1 MGNAS
6 PFSRMSATA
15 EEPDL
20 FNDVE
25 IMEVGDFTES
35 DENYV
40 SVELRSDDE
49 DDDRIILDANE
60 FSPPKSLLQA
70 EFETMATE
78 TSTYAM
84 NSSVQN
90 NRFLSDHEYLNDSTT
105 NNICAP
111 EFEATASGRITSQ
124 IEHTSSERFSVPYVE
139 DLGLQDL
146 FNKDNA
152 PDGATPIDIE
162 ESDDDT
168 AFDQQEVKIEIG
180 EPQIQETIVDT
191 DFIGNEQIA
200 IDGLQEEVDDPC
212 YDILRSLDSTLAN
225 CETNKRS
232 LLDNDHSYTT
242 LNFSSPLPSDQD
254 DSASDDG
261 SRLRKLVMLSNKLA
275 CVGDVTTTS
284 GKQTAERI
292 DVTVRRLLERSKKHR
307 KSVVEHE
314 QPVAEGSPTA
324 NGDSPGRLSVLLST
338 NCSERLEDDGALPLS
353 GGSSNEQVQE
363 FSGSDTDCAKDGA
376 TATDG
381 TATELD
387 DLLSLGNKFAKQY
400 EQWIEKTK
408 GEENLASVPKKASEL
423 EVLIKK
429 INRQSKQSYPNSSKV
444 RQYSSESN
452 VSSSR
457 SKVEIAVQ
465 TDSSKHKQR
474 ELNEQSKQKLLNSL
488 SNSSS
493 DQSGSEG
500 STMARSS
507 DTDSDGDEMM
517 QEFVRRNRRLRK
529 SAKDKRK
536 ARTSEDVVKGKPA
549 ASKIYSDSS
558 ADEEKHSERDGERVD
573 GDENLLDGVL
583 SGVDDII
590 SDCPDVMGVMQDYFQ
605 KAEER
610 QDEEDRS
617 PKQSQLTTD
626 EQLRTDQRRQ
636 GFTKVLDK
644 ASATKHVKD
653 MTEAE
658 REDYEDMEIERLCN
672 LNNIVVG
679 RNASNVV
686 SGNTQTMVKAKGAK
700 EFPKK
705 KKAENSMEKFLNDEN
720 GTDNMIQLEPHS
732 EESSESEKDVVETE
746 EQFLQKCNETVKL
759 QLLNQSTSSSEEM
772 TDADS
777 MDDRSDTS
785 DDTSQN
791 RSDES
796 SGSLVENFLKRH
808 GNKRTKIQ
816 EKKKRAMEEPSDVE
830 NSNSQLLSNGR
841 ADSPEHKAADVVEAS
856 SGKDTSA
863 EKPPGECKKQFRMEL
878 ANPKDKELFSNDLFD
893 DSKSDTSQKQPR
905 KKRKRIGARK
915 SRMSSN
921 SSDLESSSEAS
932 DEEINKI
939 SIKKRQRKR
948 TVPSTAE
955 ALDSSATTASPRKD
969 NLKSGVGLVTSENDA
984 TTKKATISESD
995 SLEKTSSPATGLES
1009 TSFATDR
1016 SVKSKASKDG
1026 QDCISLSS
1034 DSSDDAELIS
1044 ADPDEGKTPPD
1055 KDARRRIRPML
1066 SNDELAEETKKA
1078 QKEEEGRA
1086 ARLKKKQEQLKKCLT
1101 TYNPTSGESDLVLDY
1116 DSVRR
1121 QAISVHPEIVK
1132 LLKPHQVEG
1141 IQFMYDNTY
1150 GSVDALPKHPGSGCI
1165 LAHCM
1170 GLGKTLQ
1177 MITLLHT
1184 VMRYPQLMTNRV
1196 LVICPKSTV
1205 MNWKEEIS
1213 RWQGTIRT
1221 GYQMRVYCFAD
1232 VCTQNDKISVLKRW
1246 YSCKSPTCGVMLI
1259 GYEAFRALINYE
1271 RRKGSERMRSTKLG
1285 LIKEYLL
1292 NPGADLVICD
1302 EGHQI
1307 KNKRSAI
1314 SEAVSKIHTKRRI
1327 ILTGTPVQNNLK
1339 EYYCMVNFIKP
1350 SFLGSDKEFN
1360 NLYGN
1365 PIKNGQ
1371 CKDSDQQA
1379 IKIMKQRSYVLHNK
1393 LSKFVQRKE
1402 AGVLKEFLPAKYEYV
1417 LFVPLT
1423 PVQEKLYEVFLQM
1436 NEYTSSDIT
1445 GEPGRT
1451 KKFKLI
1457 ADYTSLRKIWTHP
1470 KVLEKAWELANLE
1483 KNRKDAMRKTAT
1495 PDTDDEA
1502 PDDINDIASG
1512 QLSVT
1517 NDWWRRYLQTA
1528 DLESLFPSN
1537 KLWIMF
1543 EILKQSNERGEKVL
1557 IFTAFVSVLNMV
1569 EHFMAKIHNQSENQ
1583 QQSDEYGYSA
1593 FKGPWRRG
1601 KDYYRLDGKTPK
1613 TERHDMITSFND
1625 PLNTITKCFLISA
1638 KAGGQGINLTGANR
1652 VIILDTSWNP
1662 SNDQQNIF
1670 RIFRLGQKRQCYVYR
1685 LIAVG
1690 TMEEKV
1696 YSRSVTKQAL
1706 SYRVVDE
1713 QQIDRHYSYGELAEL
1728 YTLTR
1733 LTEMT
1738 RETPILPAD
1747 DILASLLRIFPNKI
1761 FKYHEH
1767 DSLLENKPEQDL
1779 SEEEKKEA
1787 WAAYERE
1794 IQNNENR
1801 SYLSQIG
1808 SLGTAGAVGGLFGT
1822 SQYGSTMASYYA
1834 GLGYG
1839 GMPGFPI
1846 AGGDMYRN
1854 DFSYGNTM
1862 SRPLYMP
1869 YGAQQSFSA
1878 MMNDPAYAS
1887 AISKLITYS
1896 MPGTGGMDYGMP
1908 SLQGHSSPLS
1918 NGQSMMPPVGPTTG
1932 QGGPTGK
1939 GYGSAGV
1946 LASMLNYYTG
1956 KVAGGSSGLSPSALS
1971 ALGQTP
1977 LPGLASSS
1985 LGDIAAQHSAS
1996 NSNNP
2001 MSHYNTLKQ
2010 MSDYAQSN
2018 SALLP
2023 PNAIPSPTSSGLTI
2037 TNITSLHKTKPSS
2050 GGNPSTSGGG
2060 FDSTVFNRL
2069 SEHLAISPLASA
2081 GLSSPFSP
2089 RNVPLQSPTLD
2100 NQARNNA
2107 AHVPITSSSLQSFTS
2122 STNVNPGS
2130 NANAT
2135 VTTANIQPAPAQ
2147 SITIGQSMQ
2156 RNIKPTAAS
2165 SSRSTVTN
2173 SVESIRSNPTTSVLR
2188 STSGTALNASA
2199 ATIIPSDEEED
2210 LSNTKAI
2217 PPKTPNSLEKRATG
2231 TNFGITYNTMQDKST
2246 NPSAN
2251 TGIGKDLL
2259 KNLKTLSSNIAQQHA
2274 KPMSPKPFTKPGI
2287 IQTSQTV
2294 PPIIGNTNPN
2304 RIQLERTN
2312 SLAALSSVGTTSA
2325 LQPMTKATVPIKPSR
2340 SSPTINLTTPV
2351 KKQTTAVSKPTSMT
2365 RSPLMAQPPANKTL
2379 LQSATTST
2387 APPMQYVRSGN
2398 AVQRTS
2404 GTAASL
2410 STMFPKGSSAVVIKS
2425 LGTTSAGAV
2434 QATNTTTTAATAT
2447 RTVSTTVKPALVNAS
2462 QQGKT
2467 TNGSQPSLTGLQTM
2481 SPKTLSNTTITQ
2493 VKSAAV
2499 TIPKPKVESRPMTLT
2514 MTAIK
2519 APLVGAST
2527 GAKIVKNPINPSTM
2541 PKMGQIPA
2549 TPGLSKDTSNR
2560 SSIYRQLSVPSKAP
2574 SNVKATPVALLS
2586 TASMTGKLNNPTG
2599 TGTTRLPSPASL
2611 QLSAVKTTSS
2621 VTTPATITNQ
2631 SSLVTKPGDTMSL
2644 MSRPTTI
2651 ISRPGK
2657 SPITVSAARTSEATT
2672 KSGSAN
2678 IITTGTGQ
2686 HPASSRVSVS
2696 GSLPQST
2703 MTVIPT
2709 RNIATTA
2716 GLQRL
2721 TASTGGAPSPSAS
2734 TLTVIPSSPTAR
2746 LQRTSSTGGTPTTST
2761 MTVIPTANVSGMSYS
2776 YKDGGRN
2783 DVKIHK
2789 AVASP
2794 SMIRILPSVLGSQ
2807 PTTLKPITSASSS
2820 RTVLK
2825 PSVPIGNVIRAG
2837 TGTTTN
2843 TNTTTTSLAGGVQS
2857 APNCVFIRKRGLD
2870 STTLDS
2876 SKPKSS
2882 IFDQQLKGNGSN
2894 ESDTPNIKRTR
2905 REPTNINPAA
2915 VTNSVLSSLGITN
2928 RMCGGLLVKTKTLP
2942 PIKSNKQ
2949 DDPTEVVVLE

>member
-1 MGNAS
+1 MAK
-6 PFSRMSATA
+6 PAVYFIRMNKSTTA

-60 FSPPKSLLQA
+60 FSPPKSLLPA
-70 EFETMATE
+70 EFETMPAE

-90 NRFLSDHEYLNDSTT
+90 NRFLADHEYLNDSTT
-105 NNICAP
+105 SGMCAP
-111 EFEATASGRITSQ
+111 EFEATAAGSITSQ
-124 IEHTSSERFSVPYVE
+124 VEHTSSERFSVPYVE
-139 DLGLQDL
+139 DLGLHDL

-152 PDGATPIDIE
+152 PDGATLLDNE
-162 ESDDDT
+162 ESDEDT
-168 AFDQQEVKIEIG
+168 ELDQLEIKIEIG
-180 EPQIQETIVDT
+180 EPQIQETIMDT

-200 IDGLQEEVDDPC
+200 IDGLREEDEDPC
-212 YDILRSLDSTLAN
+212 YDILRSLDSTLAD
-225 CETNKRS
+225 CETSKRS

-242 LNFSSPLPSDQD
+242 LYIKSPQCSDQD
-254 DSASDDG
+254 DSASDDDG
-261 SRLRKLVMLSNKLA
+261 SSFRKLIKLSNKLA
-275 CVGDVTTTS
+275 SVGDVSTMS

-292 DVTVRRLLERSKKHR
+292 DVTVRRLLERSKKNG
-307 KSVVEHE
+307 KDVVENE
-314 QPVAEGSPTA
+314 QPVTEGSTTA
-324 NGDSPGRLSVLLST
+324 NGDSPDRLSVLLST

-353 GGSSNEQVQE
+353 SGSPNGQVHE
-363 FSGSDTDCAKDGA
+363 SSGSDTDCS
-376 TATDG
+376 TEG
-381 TATELD
+381 TLLD
-387 DLLSLGNKFAKQY
+387 NLLSLGNKFAKQY

-408 GEENLASVPKKASEL
+408 SEIKLVSAPKKASEL
-423 EVLIKK
+423 AQLLQK
-429 INRQSKQSYPNSSKV
+429 INRQSEQISKI
-444 RQYSSESN
+444 RQCSSESN
-452 VSSSR
+452 ASSSR
-457 SKVEIAVQ
+457 CRVEIAVQ
-465 TDSSKHKQR
+465 TDSSKPRQR
-474 ELNEQSKQKLLNSL
+474 ELNEKSKQKLLNSL

-500 STMARSS
+500 SNMARST
-507 DTDSDGDEMM
+507 DTDSDGDDMM
-517 QEFVRRNRRLRK
+517 QEFVRRNKRLRK
-529 SAKDKRK
+529 SAKDTQK
-536 ARTSEDVVKGKPA
+536 ASKDAGKDKPA
-549 ASKIYSDSS
+549 GSKIYSDSS
-558 ADEEKHSERDGERVD
+558 ADEEKHSGRDSERVD

-610 QDEEDRS
+610 KDEEERS
-617 PKQSQLTTD
+617 PKESRPTID
-626 EQLRTDQRRQ
+626 EQLSKENS
-636 GFTKVLDK
+636 TKVLDK
-644 ASATKHVKD
+644 ALATKHVKD

-672 LNNIVVG
+672 LNNIVG
-679 RNASNVV
+679 RSASNVV
-686 SGNTQTMVKAKGAK
+686 SENTQATVKTKGAK
-700 EFPKK
+700 ELASFAKK
-705 KKAENSMEKFLNDEN
+705 KKAEDSMEQFLNDVN
-720 GTDNMIQLEPHS
+720 GTDHMIPLESHS

-759 QLLNQSTSSSEEM
+759 QLLNESTSSSGEM
-772 TDADS
+772 TETDQ
-777 MDDRSDTS
+777 DDRSDTS
-785 DDTSQN
+785 DDTNQN
-791 RSDES
+791 GSDES

-808 GNKRTKIQ
+808 GNKIMKVK
-816 EKKKRAMEEPSDVE
+816 EKKKLSMVETTSDVE
-830 NSNSQLLSNGR
+830 NSNSQLLTNGR
-841 ADSPEHKAADVVEAS
+841 ADSPEHNAGDMEEAWK

-863 EKPPGECKKQFRMEL
+863 DKQPGDCKKPFRMEL

-893 DSKSDTSQKQPR
+893 DSRSDTSQKQPR
-905 KKRKRIGARK
+905 KKRKRGGARK

-921 SSDLESSSEAS
+921 SELESSSEAS
-932 DEEINKI
+932 DDEVNQI

-948 TVPSTAE
+948 TVSSAAE
-955 ALDSSATTASPRKD
+955 ALDAGATTTSPRKD
-969 NLKSGVGLVTSENDA
+969 NLKSGSGLVTSGNDA
-984 TTKKATISESD
+984 TTKKATILD
-995 SLEKTSSPATGLES
+995 ADPLEKPSSPAPDLES
-1009 TSFATDR
+1009 TSFAADR
-1016 SVKSKASKDG
+1016 STKSKASKDG

-1034 DSSDDAELIS
+1034 DSSDGAEVIS
-1044 ADPDEGKTPPD
+1044 ADPDEGKTAPD
-1055 KDARRRIRPML
+1055 KDAKRRIRPML

-1078 QKEEEGRA
+1078 QKEEEGRS
-1086 ARLKKKQEQLKKCLT
+1086 ARLKKKQEQLKKCLI
-1101 TYNPTSGESDLVLDY
+1101 TYKPASGESGLVLDY
-1116 DSVRR
+1116 DTVRR

-1232 VCTQNDKISVLKRW
+1232 VCTQNDKISVLRRW
-1246 YSCKSPTCGVMLI
+1246 YSCKSPSCGVMLI

-1271 RRKGSERMRSTKLG
+1271 RRKGSERMRNTKLK

-1327 ILTGTPVQNNLK
+1327 ILTGTPVQNNLR

-1360 NLYGN
+1360 NLYAN

-1436 NEYTSSDIT
+1436 NEYTSNDIT

-1483 KNRKDAMRKTAT
+1483 KNRKDAIRKTAT

-1517 NDWWRRYLQTA
+1517 NDWWRRYLQMA

-1537 KLWIMF
+1537 KLWTMF

-1613 TERHDMITSFND
+1613 TDRHNMITSFND
-1625 PLNTITKCFLISA
+1625 PLNTTTKCFLISA

-1670 RIFRLGQKRQCYVYR
+1670 RIFRLGQKRQCFVYR

-1747 DILASLLRIFPNKI
+1747 DILASLLRTFPNKI

-1801 SYLSQIG
+1801 SYLSQFG

-1822 SQYGSTMASYYA
+1822 SQYGTTMASYYA

-1839 GMPGFPI
+1839 GMPGLPI
-1846 AGGDMYRN
+1846 TGGDMYRN
-1854 DFSYGNTM
+1854 DFSSYGNTIG
-1862 SRPLYMP
+1862 RPLYMP
-1869 YGAQQSFSA
+1869 YGAQQSYSS
-1878 MMNDPAYAS
+1878 MLNDPAYAS
-1887 AISKLITYS
+1887 ALAKMLNFS
-1896 MPGTGGMDYGMP
+1896 MPGTAGMDYGMS
-1908 SLQGHSSPLS
+1908 SLQGHSSPLG
-1918 NGQSMMPPVGPTTG
+1918 NGQSMLPPVGPATG
-1932 QGGPTGK
+1932 QGGPSGK
-1939 GYGSAGV
+1939 GYGSVGV

-1956 KVAGGSSGLSPSALS
+1956 KATPGSSGLPPSALS
-1971 ALGQTP
+1971 ALGQSP
-1977 LPGLASSS
+1977 LPGSASSS
-1985 LGDIAAQHSAS
+1985 LGDIAAQHNAS
-1996 NSNNP
+1996 NSTNP

-2018 SALLP
+2018 SSLLP
-2023 PNAIPSPTSSGLTI
+2023 PNAIPPPTPSGLAI
-2037 TNITSLHKTKPSS
+2037 SSITSLHKSKPSS

-2060 FDSTVFNRL
+2060 GFDSTIFNRL
-2069 SEHLAISPLASA
+2069 SEQMAISPLPSAA

-2089 RNVPLQSPTLD
+2089 RNVPLLSPTLD
-2100 NQARNNA
+2100 NQTRNNA
-2107 AHVPITSSSLQSFTS
+2107 AHVPITSSSLQSFT
-2122 STNVNPGS
+2122 NGANAIPGS

-2135 VTTANIQPAPAQ
+2135 VTTANGQNAPAQ
-2147 SITIGQSMQ
+2147 TITIGQSMQ
-2156 RNIKPTAAS
+2156 RNTKPTAAS
-2165 SSRSTVTN
+2165 SSRTTVAS
-2173 SVESIRSNPTTSVLR
+2173 SVESIRSNSTTSVLR
-2188 STSGTALNASA
+2188 STSGTAVHASA
-2199 ATIIPSDEEED
+2199 ATIIPSDEEDD
-2210 LSNTKAI
+2210 LSSSKAI
-2217 PPKTPNSLEKRATG
+2217 PPKAPHSLEKRATT
-2231 TNFGITYNTMQDKST
+2231 TNFGIQYNTAQDKST
-2246 NPSAN
+2246 NASSN
-2251 TGIGKDLL
+2251 TGVGVKDML
-2259 KNLKTLSSNIAQQHA
+2259 KNLKTLNSNIAQQHA
-2274 KPMSPKPFTKPGI
+2274 KPMSPKLFAKPLSM
-2287 IQTSQTV
+2287 QNSQTV
-2294 PPIIGNTNPN
+2294 PPIIGNTNPS
-2304 RIQLERTN
+2304 R
-2312 SLAALSSVGTTSA
+2312 SLADLSSVGTTA
-2325 LQPMTKATVPIKPSR
+2325 TLQSMTKTTVPIKPNR
-2340 SSPTINLTTPV
+2340 SSPTISLTNPV
-2351 KKQTTAVSKPTSMT
+2351 KKQTTAVNKPTSIAAGN
-2365 RSPLMAQPPANKTL
+2365 PLTAQPPTNKTL
-2379 LQSATTST
+2379 LPSAATTSN
-2387 APPMQYVRSGN
+2387 ASPVQYVRSGN
-2398 AVQRTS
+2398 PVQRTS
-2404 GTAASL
+2404 GTAASI
-2410 STMFPKGSSAVVIKS
+2410 STVFPKNTSSVVIKS
-2425 LGTTSAGAV
+2425 LGTTTAGAV
-2434 QATNTTTTAATAT
+2434 PSSNTATTAAAAT
-2447 RTVSTTVKPALVNAS
+2447 RTVSSTVKPVLVSAS

-2467 TNGSQPSLTGLQTM
+2467 TNALQTSISGLQTLP
-2481 SPKTLSNTTITQ
+2481 PKTLSNTTITQ
-2493 VKSAAV
+2493 VKSAAA

-2514 MTAIK
+2514 MTPIK
-2519 APLVGAST
+2519 TPPVGAST
-2527 GAKIVKNPINPSTM
+2527 GGKIVKNPINPSTTTM
-2541 PKMGQIPA
+2541 PKLGQIPT
-2549 TPGLSKDTSNR
+2549 TPGLSKEMPTR
-2560 SSIYRQLSVPSKAP
+2560 SSIYRQLSVSSKAP
-2574 SNVKATPVALLS
+2574 SNAKATPVALLS
-2586 TASMTGKLNNPTG
+2586 TPIMTGKLTNPAG
-2599 TGTTRLPSPASL
+2599 TVTTRLPSSAPV
-2611 QLSAVKTTSS
+2611 QLPAVKITSG
-2621 VTTPATITNQ
+2621 VTAPATITNQ
-2631 SSLVTKPGDTMSL
+2631 SDLVDKAGDTMSQL
-2644 MSRPTTI
+2644 PRPTTI
-2651 ISRPGK
+2651 ITRPGK
-2657 SPITVSAARTSEATT
+2657 SPLTVNAARTSVATT
-2672 KSGSAN
+2672 KSGPAN

-2686 HPASSRVSVS
+2686 HPGTPRVSVS
-2696 GSLPQST
+2696 GSFPQST

-2709 RNIATTA
+2709 RNITTTA

-2721 TASTGGAPSPSAS
+2721 TASTGGTPSASAS
-2734 TLTVIPSSPTAR
+2734 TLAVIPSTPAAAR
-2746 LQRTSSTGGTPTTST
+2746 LQRTSSTGAATTTSP
-2761 MTVIPTANVSGMSYS
+2761 MAIVPTVNVSGMSYS
-2776 YKDGGRN
+2776 YKDGGR
-2783 DVKIHK
+2783 KELMIHK

-2794 SMIRILPSVLGSQ
+2794 TMRRILPSGLGSQ
-2807 PTTLKPITSASSS
+2807 STILKPITSASAS

-2825 PSVPIGNVIRAG
+2825 PNVPIGNIIRAG

-2843 TNTTTTSLAGGVQS
+2843 TTTTSLAGSVQS
-2857 APNCVFIRKRGLD
+2857 APNRVFIRKRGSD
-2870 STTLDS
+2870 SITTLDGS
-2876 SKPKSS
+2876 IPKSS
-2882 IFDQQLKGNGSN
+2882 IFDQQLKGNGSSN
-2894 ESDTPNIKRTR
+2894 TTSTAESDASNIKRAR
-2905 REPTNINPAA
+2905 REQTNINPAA
-2915 VTNSVLSSLGITN
+2915 VTNSVLSSFGITN
-2928 RMCGGLLVKTKTLP
+2928 RGGLLVKPKTIP
-2942 PIKSNKQ
+2942 SIKNNKE